1 RLTQAMINLVQNAVQ
16 HTQENDI
23 IAIGSMIEKTSK
35 KQQFC
40 LWVRDTGVG
49 IPLADQHRIFQRF
62 ERAENSQSSSAG
74 NGLGLSIVRAIAE
87 SHGGSVE
94 LYSQLGEGATFTLVL
109 PIKISNHQSI
119 YQNYFETPYLRT
131 ETDRSLNDGWDCK
144 PC

>member
-49 IPLADQHRIFQRF
+49 IPLADQDRIFQRF
-62 ERAENSQSSSAG
+62 ERAENSQSFSEG
-74 NGLGLSIVRAIAE
+74 TGLGLSIVSAIAE

-94 LYSQLGEGATFTLVL
+94 LYSQLGKGATFTLVL
-109 PIKISNHQSI
+109 PIKMI
-119 YQNYFETPYLRT
+119 
-131 ETDRSLNDGWDCK
+131 
-144 PC
+144 